1 MGRVADSTIKGFMYQ
16 FNLSL
21 NEILKSND
29 ETIRMEGIIEDI
41 DKVSSSEVTAIQ
53 CKYHETVETF
63 KWSVV
68 YKPIL
73 QMLKTYAETGV
84 SNIIY
89 VLHTFFPEETQGEK
103 IVTVEIIEEML
114 NTQNAEYICDYVA
127 FIKKPT
133 DEEIKNLIQ
142 KPRKSKEDKNKIVNY
157 YHTNSIVPSCD
168 IAEFVANRFT
178 FRIGKSYDELA
189 KENRE
194 LLEQVGFEEKDV
206 DDLVYPNAI
215 QKIATMSMLKE
226 DDERTITKEEM
237 ISELKLLKKT
247 AISRWTKELANYKKL
262 LTQRKKQLSAILNI
276 NYRKRCLVFDPAD
289 IENFDDEIVVFI
301 KDYVDIYCTKTKLHI
316 PAVLCIL
323 GYDKDKINTLVGRL
337 YQKGIEAETGF
348 RGNDFYADAFNRT
361 PVKKISDG
369 WMEFKIKICGDPTE
383 SIDAINCYK
392 QDDILQFTEK
402 LPENLSTQDVNI
414 EVLDVQ
420 NFDQIEYLLKMRDE
434 VEA

>member
-29 ETIRMEGIIEDI
+29 EVIMLEGIIEDI
-41 DKVSSSEVTAIQ
+41 DKVSSLGVTAIQ

-73 QMLKTYAETGV
+73 QMLKTYAETGI

-89 VLHTFFPEETQGEK
+89 VLYAFFPEETQGGK
-103 IVTVEIIEEML
+103 TVTVEIIEEML

-133 DEEIKNLIQ
+133 DEEIKKLVQ

-157 YHTNSIVPSCD
+157 YHTSVIVPSCD

-178 FRIGKSYDELA
+178 FHIGKSYDELA
-189 KENRE
+189 KENIE
-194 LLEQVGFEEKDV
+194 LLEQLGFEEKDI

-226 DDERTITKEEM
+226 NDERNITKEEM

-262 LTQRKKQLSAILNI
+262 ITQRRKQLSAILNI
-276 NYRKRCLVFDPAD
+276 NYRKRCLVFDPSD
-289 IENFDDEIVVFI
+289 IENFDDEIVIFI

-316 PAVLCIL
+316 PAIICIL

-337 YQKGIEAETGF
+337 YQKGIEAETGY
-348 RGNDFYADAFNRT
+348 RGSDFYADAFNRT

-369 WMEFKIKICGDPTE
+369 WMEFKIKICGDLVE
-383 SIDAINCYK
+383 GVEAINCNK

-402 LPENLSTQDVNI
+402 LPGNLSTQDVNM